1 MSLPAYGYRKEP
13 NEYFI
18 FKSRN
23 DYAVYNVQ
31 TGKIVFQFT
40 QYIFANEHLII
51 FKQEDGVEVYDFRQR
66 RTIVHFDGQYSFGK

>member
-40 QYIFANEHLII
+40 
-51 FKQEDGVEVYDFRQR
+51 
-66 RTIVHFDGQYSFGK
+66 